1 MIRDPAASTLRT
13 DDEIIRHFKYRF
25 QMIRYQVMKDNQ
37 QLKEVNYADNIQAQ
51 NGSSETE
58 E

>member
-1 MIRDPAASTLRT
+1 
-13 DDEIIRHFKYRF
+13 
-25 QMIRYQVMKDNQ
+25 MIRYQVMKDNQ